1 MSLVS
6 TLSEVQVHEVDEQTV
21 RAYEHEGPHY
31 SEAFNLFKEAAAY
44 VCILAS
50 TTVGPSPVWDVRQ
63 AVLGGH
69 LVRMFKLMRFVL
81 EESIEKR
88 AEMLAILVRLLA
100 ECVINLRY
108 LIRNDSPDLIDSF
121 VAYSLQHE
129 RDLANRIRENIREN
143 GGEELP
149 IERRMLKSIEKTF
162 LNSGIPESELPKK
175 RVHNWGDNN
184 LYEKAKDVLVGE
196 AYLAIFGG
204 PSRNVHGGWHDLLQ
218 HHLECVAPEQFK
230 ANLEFTRPRP
240 QPIYA
245 LTELIAETLSGC
257 TELLGHPEVTPLFAR
272 LSDLH
277 RRNRMASNLHEEYFV
292 RRRDVGR

>member
-1 MSLVS
+1 M
-6 TLSEVQVHEVDEQTV
+6 
-21 RAYEHEGPHY
+21 
-31 SEAFNLFKEAAAY
+31 
-44 VCILAS
+44 
-50 TTVGPSPVWDVRQ
+50 
-63 AVLGGH
+63 LGGH

-88 AEMLAILVRLLA
+88 AELLAILVRLLA

-108 LIRNDSPDLIDSF
+108 LIQNDSRELVDSF

-129 RDLANRIRENIREN
+129 RDLANRIRDSVREN
-143 GGEELP
+143 DGRELP
-149 IERRMLKSIEKTF
+149 IERRMLNSIERTF
-162 LNSGIPESELPKK
+162 LNSGIAEVDLPKK
-175 RVHNWGDNN
+175 KVHNWGEKN
-184 LYEKAKDVLVGE
+184 LYEKAKDVLLGE

-245 LTELIAETLSGC
+245 LTGLIAETLSGYV
-257 TELLGHPEVTPLFAR
+257 ELLGHPDVAPLFVR

-277 RRNRMASNLHEEYFV
+277 RRNLLASNLHEEYLV
-292 RRRDVGR
+292 RRSGA

>member
-1 MSLVS
+1 MSLAS

-50 TTVGPSPVWDVRQ
+50 TTVGPSPDWDVRQ

-108 LIRNDSPDLIDSF
+108 LIQNDNPDLIDSF

-175 RVHNWGDNN
+175 KVHNWGDKN
-184 LYEKAKDVLVGE
+184 LYEKAKDVLLGE

-245 LTELIAETLSGC
+245 LTGLIAETLSGY

-277 RRNRMASNLHEEYFV
+277 RRNRMASNLHEEYLV
-292 RRRDVGR
+292 RRRDEER